1 MNELDIIRTQLAT
14 ERIHAAQ
21 VANACASVHGAA
33 GAAEAHT
40 PFRDASVE
48 YLVWVLSR
56 FEQRDQLLAELI
68 ERSAPGSAERTDLPA
83 ELATLAGHTGTSRQ
97 ALTRLEAALAAAPP
111 QTVGAAWQAFAHFFN
126 ATWCPRREA
135 IEIQFAKLPRIAG
148 WRAVCAIDADSI
160 LEERARYAQ
169 VAAQLPPGVTL
180 VGARQR

>member
-1 MNELDIIRTQLAT
+1 MNERDIIRTQLAT

-21 VANACASVHGAA
+21 VANACASIYGAP

-68 ERSAPGSAERTDLPA
+68 EHSAPGSAERADLPG

-97 ALTRLEAALAAAPP
+97 ALTRLEAALAAAAP
-111 QTVGAAWQAFAHFFN
+111 TVGAAWQAFAQFFN
-126 ATWCPRREA
+126 TAWCPRREA
-135 IEIQFAKLPRIAG
+135 IESQFAKLPRIAG

-160 LEERARYAQ
+160 LEERARYAR

-180 VGARQR
+180 VGAGQR

>member
-1 MNELDIIRTQLAT
+1 MNERDIIRTQLAT

-21 VANACASVHGAA
+21 VANACASIYGAA

-56 FEQRDQLLAELI
+56 FEQRDELLAELI
-68 ERSAPGSAERTDLPA
+68 ERTAPGSAERADLPG

-97 ALTRLEAALAAAPP
+97 ALTRLEAALAAAP
-111 QTVGAAWQAFAHFFN
+111 QTAGATWQAFAQFFN
-126 ATWCPRREA
+126 TVWCQRREA
-135 IEIQFAKLPRIAG
+135 IESQFAKLPRIAG
-148 WRAVCAIDADSI
+148 WCAVDADSI
-160 LEERARYAQ
+160 LEERARYAR

-180 VGARQR
+180 VGARQP